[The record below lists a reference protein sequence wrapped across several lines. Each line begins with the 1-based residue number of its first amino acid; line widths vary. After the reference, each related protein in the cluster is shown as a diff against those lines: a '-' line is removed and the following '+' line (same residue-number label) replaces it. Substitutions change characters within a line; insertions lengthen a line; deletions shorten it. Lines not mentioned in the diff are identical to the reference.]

1 MFWFIFKILPLGFIV
16 RVFVIAA
23 LVTAA
28 VFGVMA
34 YDASAQS
41 ADDCSDALTND
52 EYEECIE
59 NTDSE
64 DSGDTADGPDDD
76 SSNGDASTLFYHG
89 EGVRLHS
96 IEANDDGEAVV
107 KMSSEDGGEQVV
119 ITDSS
124 RQESGEMERYRYELN
139 EGENTFRVPLHNP
152 ETPALTVDA
161 AGRLYFWIGE
171 TADINWAPD
180 AGHALAMTLGG
191 AVVVLVLLVGLHLLL
206 TRGATKP
213 KNPIK

>member
-1 MFWFIFKILPLGFIV
+1 MFWLIFKVLPLGLIV
-16 RVFVIAA
+16 RVLAIAA

-41 ADDCSDALTND
+41 TQADDCSDALTDD
-52 EYEECIE
+52 EYAECIE
-59 NTDSE
+59 NT

-96 IEANDDGEAVV
+96 IQANDDGEAVV
-107 KMSSEDGGEQVV
+107 KMSSEDGGEQVI

-124 RQESGEMERYRYELN
+124 RQESGEMERYRYELS
-139 EGENTFRVPLHNP
+139 EGENTFRVPLHNADK
-152 ETPALTVDA
+152 PALTVDA
-161 AGRLYFWIGE
+161 AGRIYLWVDE
-171 TADINWAPD
+171 PDINWAPD
-180 AGHALAMTLGG
+180 AGHALGMTLGG